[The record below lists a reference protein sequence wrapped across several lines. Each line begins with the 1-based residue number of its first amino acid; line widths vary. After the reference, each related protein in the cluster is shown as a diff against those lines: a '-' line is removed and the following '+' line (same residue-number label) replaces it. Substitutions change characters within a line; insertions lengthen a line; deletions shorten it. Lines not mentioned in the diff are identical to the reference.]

1 MTKYIVLFT
10 LSLLFA
16 ADKSI
21 TGKVV
26 KVTDGDTVTLLTPDN
41 KQEKIRL
48 DGIDAP
54 EKKQDYGEKS
64 RQYLASLIA
73 GKTVRVKYRSKDR
86 YGRILGTVYV
96 GNRNVNE
103 EMVRKGLA
111 WQYRYNNSKNLA
123 RLQAEAKARK
133 LNIWSAKSPVDPYD
147 YRKNRRKKK
156 P

>member
-1 MTKYIVLFT
+1 M
-10 LSLLFA
+10 LLV

-26 KVTDGDTVTLLTPDN
+26 KVIDGDTITLLTSDN
-41 KQEKIRL
+41 RQEKIRL

-64 RQYLASLIA
+64 RQYLASLVA
-73 GKTVRVKYRSKDR
+73 GKNVLVEYKNKDR

-96 GNRNVNE
+96 ESLNVNE

-111 WQYRYNNSKNLA
+111 WQYRYNKDKNLA
-123 RLQAEAKARK
+123 KLQAEAKAKK
-133 LNIWSAKSPVDPYD
+133 LNIWSVKNPVDPYG
-147 YRKNRRKKK
+147 YRKSRRRK
-156 P
+156 